1 MWIVVLSICPKWNR
15 AEDDEAVK
23 ASVAR
28 FVEMTMVLLEKEGLL
43 HRWVYSNYA
52 SEVQD
57 VFAGYGVENR
67 GKMKE
72 IQRKY
77 DPEGVFDRLQPGYFK
92 V

>member
-15 AEDDEAVK
+15 AEDDEVVK

-43 HRWVYSNYA
+43 PNYA

-57 VFAGYGVENR
+57 VFAGYGEEIR